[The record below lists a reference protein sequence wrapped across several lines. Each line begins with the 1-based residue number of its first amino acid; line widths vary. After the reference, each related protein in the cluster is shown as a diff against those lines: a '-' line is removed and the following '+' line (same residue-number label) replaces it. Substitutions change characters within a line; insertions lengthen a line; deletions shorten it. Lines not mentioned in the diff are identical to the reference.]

1 MKILCVFLI
10 IINLSTCKVMPEDKI
25 KIKGITGNSKSG
37 AVVVTDDNSMYFI
50 DGVKNWKSSEL
61 EKLIEVEGVLKEEL
75 KKNQIND
82 SILIQ
87 KIEGCKK
94 TVINPSWKFL

>member
-1 MKILCVFLI
+1 M
-10 IINLSTCKVMPEDKI
+10 
-25 KIKGITGNSKSG
+25 
-37 AVVVTDDNSMYFI
+37 VTNDDNIYFI
-50 DGVKNWKSSEL
+50 DGVKKWKSSEL
-61 EKLIEVEGVLKEEL
+61 EKSIKVEGILKEEL

-94 TVINPSWKFL
+94 TVINPSWKIL